1 MVASQGSVA
10 PRIWGPLLAG
20 SVASLRLDGVVVVAP
35 PLSDVQLTIT
45 ALVLTQVKY
54 CLNSTHFFVT

>member
-20 SVASLRLDGVVVVAP
+20 SVGTLYLDGVVVVAP
-35 PLSDVQLTIT
+35 PLSESQLTMT
-45 ALVLTQVKY
+45 ALVLTKVKN
-54 CLNSTHFFVT
+54 CLTSTYFFVT